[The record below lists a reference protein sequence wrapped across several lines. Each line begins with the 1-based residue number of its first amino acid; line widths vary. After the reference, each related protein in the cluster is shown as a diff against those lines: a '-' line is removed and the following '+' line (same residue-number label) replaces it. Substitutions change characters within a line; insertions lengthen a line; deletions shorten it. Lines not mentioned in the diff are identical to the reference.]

1 VTVVNAAKDLDGAV
15 FCEHS
20 ENGPDRSLPKPL
32 EIQLA
37 VRETSLAD
45 SARFRWHS
53 SSYLAGVLVFVI
65 LLIF

>member
-1 VTVVNAAKDLDGAV
+1 MS
-15 FCEHS
+15 EHS
-20 ENGPDRSLPKPL
+20 ENGPAGSLPKPL